1 MTSMTLYNKS
11 FSCKKWKLDLIE
23 VSSVAVGN
31 ITHENVNLH
40 ERMTSMTLY
49 NKSFSC
55 KKMETYLT

>member
-1 MTSMTLYNKS
+1 MTLYNKS
-11 FSCKKWKLDLIE
+11 FSCKKWKLTYLIE

-40 ERMTSMTLY
+40 ERMTSMSLY
-49 NKSFSC
+49 NKIFSC